1 VGAGLGRAL
10 GARLSGPAGAGVC
23 LRPPLRPPAPPS
35 GAGRPRRGLRATA
48 AASVRSQ
55 GERPQPG
62 RATPRAARGARWV
75 QTAGAESSAG
85 HAGRDMARGVFAPGS
100 AFLPAALLPNPG
112 RARERPAHV
121 PSPGGALGSPGAVE
135 NAASPRSRRFLPRAV
150 RVRMLKAPQVT
161 VLSCSGAS
169 S

>member
-1 VGAGLGRAL
+1 MGTGPGRAL
-10 GARLSGPAGAGVC
+10 GARLRGRAGAGVC
-23 LRPPLRPPAPPS
+23 LRPPLQPPAPPS

-55 GERPQPG
+55 GERPRPG

-75 QTAGAESSAG
+75 QPAGAESSAG
-85 HAGRDMARGVFAPGS
+85 HAGRDMARGVLAPWS
-100 AFLPAALLPNPG
+100 AFLPAALLANPG
-112 RARERPAHV
+112 CARERPAHV

-135 NAASPRSRRFLPRAV
+135 NAALLRSRRILPRAV

-161 VLSCSGAS
+161 V
-169 S
+169 